1 MCKQIALPVSIFHEE
16 FLSNSKGN
24 VYISIKALSHKIH
37 IKIQSWGQEQM
48 YTINKHSCK
57 TLFQNHGKNDGKRKI
72 LTLSAESVQMVQLL
86 E

>member
-1 MCKQIALPVSIFHEE
+1 MCKKIEFLVSIFHQE
-16 FLSNSKGN
+16 FLNNIKGN
-24 VYISIKALSHKIH
+24 VYSSSKSLSQKIH
-37 IKIQSWGQEQM
+37 RKIQSWGQEET
-48 YTINKHSCK
+48 YTLNKNSCK